1 MNYELLENNQVVLSG
16 EVVSE
21 ITYSHEVFNEAF
33 YTFVLSVERLSK
45 EADLIPVTISEKL
58 LAVRPLKSNDK
69 ISLKGQFRSYNKQMD
84 GHSKLVLTVF
94 VRELLEF
101 DETLNPNLVTL
112 QGYICKEP
120 IYRTT
125 PFNREITDVLI
136 ACNRAYNKSDYI
148 PAIAW
153 GRNAR
158 FVASLPVGSKVN
170 LSGRVQ
176 SRVYNKTLETG
187 EVISKTAYEVS
198 IFKISVE

>member
-94 VRELLEF
+94 VRELLEY

-170 LSGRVQ
+170 ISGRVQ

>member
-198 IFKISVE
+198 IFKVSVE

>member
-58 LAVRPLKSNDK
+58 LAVRPLKPNDK

-94 VRELLEF
+94 VRELLEY